1 MTRCRNN
8 LPALTASEK
17 SAECI
22 MYRQL
27 LRVTTLV
34 PPRDAA
40 HHTARYGTIKLLWLF
55 GHSQDAGSA
64 TPAGGRLD
72 RVHTPLMKP
81 QRLMYSPTR
90 SRRLNEMLGLIVL
103 VVAGLLLL
111 ALVSYTPSDPSF
123 NSVGD
128 GAGTHLA
135 HNWTG
140 LVGAYSADLLLQT
153 LGIAIFFVPLALLR
167 IGLSWIRS
175 QRVGSTKAKVAGILL
190 WLIFAPALIAL
201 MPGEMLWRHALP
213 ISGIEGTILAGGLI
227 HFVNYPGAMILCGL
241 MVALSLYLTTT
252 FLLANAGSWFTAHF
266 GFIRSLSDRY
276 AAWKS
281 KRRGAADEEF
291 DEAFASKREIA
302 AAMARKQEAGEGDAA
317 RNGSLLSSFFGWFGR
332 RNRKQEDESDATVS
346 QGPEVNDEPAS
357 VWQTMPRTLVDA
369 APMTGLHVAAAAAA
383 PYAAQLAAA
392 AAPLRSAQAA
402 GAVETPSA
410 AEVEDDGW
418 LNAPERRTPPPILA
432 MPKAS
437 HVAMPEP
444 PPARIPTLKPVQTV
458 GLPPMPSPMQ
468 DIAAQNIAFG
478 KRADADQRAV
488 AITPKSVRGYK
499 LPPSSL
505 LYKSEE
511 HAQVRENELREEARV
526 LVEKCGE
533 FGVDGS
539 VEQINPG
546 PVVTTFE
553 FRPDAGVKYSRV
565 TGLADDLCL
574 AMAAESILIERMPG
588 KSTVGIQVP
597 NHERETIWLRDV
609 VECENFAQS
618 KSKLAIALGKDI
630 SGRIV
635 IGDLA
640 SMPHVLIAG
649 STGSG
654 KSVAINAMIMSVLF
668 KSTPEQVRM
677 ILVDPKRVELGM
689 YEGIPHLFTPII
701 TEAKLAANALRNAV
715 REMERRLKLLAA
727 NHVRNIDQ
735 FNKLFENGSEY
746 LFADVNQ
753 EPLPYIMI
761 IIDELADLMML
772 DRANVEEA
780 ITRLAQMARAV
791 GIHLVLAT
799 QRPSVD
805 VITGLI
811 KANVPTRMSFRLATK
826 VDSRTIIDSNG
837 AESLL
842 GRGDMLFLPPG
853 TSRLQRV
860 HAPFVTEKEI
870 AAVTEFW
877 KAQGEAEYVHGF
889 LEGPKDEKSSEG
901 GSSGDG
907 EEDDALFD
915 DAVRL
920 VFEFGKA
927 STSLLQRRLRIGY
940 GRAAH
945 LIDMMERDGLV
956 GPADGSKPRE
966 ILKSP
971 SYFSE
976 VDASTR

>member
-1 MTRCRNN
+1 M
-8 LPALTASEK
+8 
-17 SAECI
+17 
-22 MYRQL
+22 
-27 LRVTTLV
+27 V
-34 PPRDAA
+34 
-40 HHTARYGTIKLLWLF
+40 
-55 GHSQDAGSA
+55 
-64 TPAGGRLD
+64 
-72 RVHTPLMKP
+72 
-81 QRLMYSPTR
+81 
-90 SRRLNEMLGLIVL
+90 VL
-103 VVAGLLLL
+103 VSAALLLL
-111 ALVSYTPSDPSF
+111 ALASYTPSDPSF
-123 NSVGD
+123 NTVGRYVT
-128 GAGTHLA
+128 GRPA

-140 LVGAYSADLLLQT
+140 MVGAYLADAMLQT
-153 LGIAIFFVPLALLR
+153 IGVAAFFLPLVLGRLGICWMRSRPAGSPLAKT
-167 IGLSWIRS
+167 IGLGMW
-175 QRVGSTKAKVAGILL
+175 VV
-190 WLIFAPALIAL
+190 FAPAAIAL
-201 MPGEMLWRHALP
+201 LPGAMLWRSSLP
-213 ISGIEGTILAGGLI
+213 VEGMLGRLLADFMVHYL
-227 HFVNYPGAMILCGL
+227 NLPGAAIVLTL
-241 MVALSLYLTTT
+241 MVAVSLYLATT
-252 FLLANAGSWFTAHF
+252 FTFNTAREWATDRF
-266 GFIRSLSDRY
+266 GFVQRLWEWWARRRSNRASSE
-276 AAWKS
+276 AAI
-281 KRRGAADEEF
+281 
-291 DEAFASKREIA
+291 EAGYGSKREQVEAKARRAREIAEEAERRRLQPESTTLLGGLFGWLSRKKRVEAITLAPEEATA
-302 AAMARKQEAGEGDAA
+302 AAPQPSMWKG
-317 RNGSLLSSFFGWFGR
+317 
-332 RNRKQEDESDATVS
+332 
-346 QGPEVNDEPAS
+346 
-357 VWQTMPRTLVDA
+357 MPRTLVDA
-369 APMTGLHVAAAAAA
+369 PPVTAYSTAAAAVA
-383 PYAAQLAAA
+383 PF
-392 AAPLRSAQAA
+392 
-402 GAVETPSA
+402 
-410 AEVEDDGW
+410 AEV
-418 LNAPERRTPPPILA
+418 LA
-432 MPKAS
+432 KAS
-437 HVAMPEP
+437 APVHALDNEANFSDRDFRLDAEP
-444 PPARIPTLKPVQTV
+444 LKFPAATRTAKASTEAARQAQPAS
-458 GLPPMPSPMQ
+458 LPDGIS
-468 DIAAQNIAFG
+468 FG
-478 KRADADQRAV
+478 RRADADIKPMV
-488 AITPKSVRGYK
+488 IVPKSVRGYK

-505 LYKSEE
+505 LYRNEE
-511 HAQVRENELREEARV
+511 HTIVREEALREEARI
-526 LVEKCGE
+526 LVEKSAE
-533 FGVDGS
+533 FGVDGQ
-539 VEQINPG
+539 VTQINPG

-553 FRPDAGVKYSRV
+553 FKPEAGVKVARI

-609 VECENFAQS
+609 VECESFAQS
-618 KSKLAIALGKDI
+618 KSRLAIALGKDI
-630 SGRIV
+630 NGRIV
-635 IGDLA
+635 TADLA

-735 FNKLFENGSEY
+735 FNKLFEHGSEY
-746 LFADVNQ
+746 LFEDVSQ
-753 EPLPYIMI
+753 EPLPYIII

-772 DRANVEEA
+772 DRSNVEES

-842 GRGDMLFLPPG
+842 GRGDMLYLPPG
-853 TSRLQRV
+853 TSRVQRV

-870 AAVTEFW
+870 SEVVKFW

-889 LEGPKDEKSSEG
+889 LEGPKEDAAK
-901 GSSGDG
+901 
-907 EEDDALFD
+907 EEDGGVEGDNNDPMYD

-945 LIDMMERDGLV
+945 LIDMMYNDGLV

-966 ILKSP
+966 LLKSP
-971 SYFSE
+971 NWISE
-976 VDASTR
+976 VDAALR